1 MLPWAATRE
10 KLALARLM
18 RANPTHAE
26 AKLWSRLRYR
36 QVHGLKFRRQ
46 HIIAG
51 YIVDFYCPALHLA
64 VEVDAP
70 HHLSQTLED
79 EMRDDML
86 GRYAVRVLRIDA
98 DAVMDDIDQVVEFIG
113 GVATGKI
120 LPAVDDDSAPFPR
133 ARGKG

>member
-1 MLPWAATRE
+1 LPWAATRE
-10 KLALARLM
+10 KLTLARLM
-18 RANPTHAE
+18 RANPTQAE

-51 YIVDFYCPALHLA
+51 YIVDLYCPALHLA
-64 VEVDAP
+64 VEVDGP
-70 HHLSQTLED
+70 HHLSQTIED

-86 GRYAVRVLRIDA
+86 GRYGVRVLRIDA

-120 LPAVDDDSAPFPR
+120 LPAVDDGSAPFPR
-133 ARGKG
+133 FRGKG

>member
-1 MLPWAATRE
+1 
-10 KLALARLM
+10 M

-64 VEVDAP
+64 VEVDGP
-70 HHLSQTLED
+70 HHLSQTIED

-86 GRYAVRVLRIDA
+86 GCYGVRVVRIDA
-98 DAVMDDIDQVVEFIG
+98 DAVMGDIDQVVEFIG
-113 GVATGKI
+113 GVATGEI
-120 LPAVDDDSAPFPR
+120 LPAVDDDGSAPFPR
-133 ARGKG
+133 FRGKGY